1 MTIKVSEELGI
12 GEVPETTRVV
22 GHNVG
27 LFGNVV
33 VSWHVTVSPLMQ
45 RVETEQIGPGGR
57 GSGRPLVGPRQ
68 GGPVVGGHPQC
79 AFRHVMGVGQHVLV
93 GHQGRQFQVR
103 N

>member
-33 VSWHVTVSPLMQ
+33 VCRNVTVLPLMQ
-45 RVETEQIGPGGR
+45 CVDAEQIGAGGR
-57 GSGRPLVGPRQ
+57 GSRRPLVGPRQ
-68 GGPVVGGHPQC
+68 GG
-79 AFRHVMGVGQHVLV
+79 LV
-93 GHQGRQFQVR
+93 ISSDTS
-103 N
+103 